1 MNRFDQAARYALKLD
16 PTGFLCW
23 LLMLSAEMLRFRHWL
38 DTRGIVFPGEKDRTN
53 DTVAWLGDADAAVEW
68 AMPIEFCLD
77 PDETMFGRLLG
88 YLSPIWL
95 ERRPTN
101 AGKERFQLAALI
113 VNLRGQGNTSRSVR
127 HESGSRVELKV
138 VECNLATHNAAE
150 TLGKIATGQFARG
163 VLPWIPLMQGADEAG
178 IIQQWKTLAAQE
190 PDSRSRSDYGGLALV
205 FAEAAKRWPIW
216 KEALKEWNMVESQQ
230 VLEWMA
236 QGEARGGS

>member
-1 MNRFDQAARYALKLD
+1 
-16 PTGFLCW
+16 
-23 LLMLSAEMLRFRHWL
+23 
-38 DTRGIVFPGEKDRTN
+38 
-53 DTVAWLGDADAAVEW
+53 
-68 AMPIEFCLD
+68 
-77 PDETMFGRLLG
+77 MFGRLLG

-236 QGEARGGS
+236 QGRSEGEVSGERNALLRILEKRYSPLPAELLTKLRQTQDLALLRSWFDVALGTTTLAEFRQQTGI